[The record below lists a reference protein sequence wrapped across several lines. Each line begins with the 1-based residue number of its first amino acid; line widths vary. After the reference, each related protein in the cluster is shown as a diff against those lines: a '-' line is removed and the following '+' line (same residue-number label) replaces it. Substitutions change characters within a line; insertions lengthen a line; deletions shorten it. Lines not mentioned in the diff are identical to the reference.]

1 MNSLVAPKDYLAE
14 LEQRNKYYSSFKS
27 KVSKGGLSNEMANN
41 LHAALQGNFREW
53 LTAKGYT
60 KNLNDLVKMLDRK

>member
-1 MNSLVAPKDYLAE
+1 M
-14 LEQRNKYYSSFKS
+14 KS
-27 KVSKGGLSNEMANN
+27 KITKSSLTSDMSKN

>member
-1 MNSLVAPKDYLAE
+1 MGQLLAPKEYLLE
-14 LEQRNKYYSSFKS
+14 LEKRNKYYSGLKT
-27 KVSKGGLSNEMANN
+27 KIAKGNLSTDMTKN